1 MIRGVG
7 LRSAVAINVATMVGA
22 GPFITLP
29 LVVTALHGSVSAIA
43 WVLGA
48 LIALCDGL
56 VWAELGAR
64 YPRSG
69 GTYTYL
75 REAFGPRGPG
85 RFVAFLFVWQFLFW
99 APLILASG
107 YIGFAQ

>member
-43 WVLGA
+43 WVLFVIII
-48 LIALCDGL
+48 LIALVNFFLTGRI
-56 VWAELGAR
+56 AR
-64 YPRSG
+64 TP
-69 GTYTYL
+69 
-75 REAFGPRGPG
+75 A
-85 RFVAFLFVWQFLFW
+85 VKKK
-99 APLILASG
+99 
-107 YIGFAQ
+107 